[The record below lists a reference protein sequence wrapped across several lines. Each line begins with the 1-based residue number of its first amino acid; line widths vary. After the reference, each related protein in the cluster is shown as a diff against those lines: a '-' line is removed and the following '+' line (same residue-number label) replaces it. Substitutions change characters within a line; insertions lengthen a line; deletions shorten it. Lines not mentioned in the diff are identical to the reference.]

1 MNQKIVFTS
10 DLYFGQTNINRGSER
25 LFASA
30 EQMDLMLI
38 KRRNEKVN
46 AEDIV
51 YRPDD
56 IALTKH
62 KSF

>member
-1 MNQKIVFTS
+1 MNQKTVFTS
-10 DLYFGQTNINRGSER
+10 DPYVGQTNINRGSDR
-25 LFASA
+25 RFASA
-30 EQMDLMLI
+30 EQMDLIPI

-51 YRPDD
+51 YHLDD

-62 KSF
+62 KCF

>member
-10 DLYFGQTNINRGSER
+10 DLYVDQTNINRGSER

-30 EQMDLMLI
+30 EQMDSILI

-46 AEDIV
+46 AEDIS
-51 YRPDD
+51 
-56 IALTKH
+56 LTKH
-62 KSF
+62 QCF